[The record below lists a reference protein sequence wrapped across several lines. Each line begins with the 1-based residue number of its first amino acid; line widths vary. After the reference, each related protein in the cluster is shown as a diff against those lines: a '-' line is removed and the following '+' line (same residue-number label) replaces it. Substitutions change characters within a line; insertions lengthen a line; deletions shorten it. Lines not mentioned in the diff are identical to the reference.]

1 MQKLFIDKWRW
12 RIALV
17 VAVSF
22 LGDQLSPGLGAFFAI
37 VVILLIV
44 IRIKKLKPLQ
54 EYKKIK
60 SSQVAKRTKTVIDAE
75 IVDLK
80 ERITFY
86 STYKEQPVDASSD
99 SGIVLQAD
107 EHTIAIASEVGLIE
121 SRSSGGVTE
130 PILVDDGKF
139 VVTDKRGIFVG
150 TNETREFVWAKLVS
164 HRVEPLASA
173 MVLYLSF
180 SNRQK
185 VSGIGMDAKSIKDV
199 QQRIEFAVAVGLER
213 EAQFLAK
220 LKTQITALEV
230 EKLSIAEIV

>member
-12 RIALV
+12 RIALFV
-17 VAVSF
+17 GANFIGAAISPRLAGPFAFAMGLF
-22 LGDQLSPGLGAFFAI
+22 L
-37 VVILLIV
+37 V
-44 IRIKKLKPLQ
+44 IRIL
-54 EYKKIK
+54 KIK
-60 SSQVAKRTKTVIDAE
+60 PVQEFKNFKSSRVVTRTKSIIDAE

-107 EHTIAIASEVGLIE
+107 EYAIAIASEVGLIE
-121 SRSSGGVTE
+121 SRSSGGVAE
-130 PILVDDGKF
+130 PNLIDEGRFL
-139 VVTDKRGIFVG
+139 VTDKRGVFIG
-150 TNETREFVWAKLVS
+150 NNETREFVWSKLVS
-164 HRVEPLASA
+164 HQAEPLASA
-173 MVLYLSF
+173 MVLYLSL

-213 EAQFLAK
+213 EAQFLDK

-230 EKLSIAEIV
+230 EKTTAPD

>member
-17 VAVSF
+17 VAASF
-22 LGDQLSPGLGAFFAI
+22 LGDQLSPGLGAFFAF
-37 VVILLIV
+37 VVILIIV
-44 IRIKKLKPLQ
+44 IRIFKIKPVQ
-54 EYKKIK
+54 EFKKIK
-60 SSQVAKRTKTVIDAE
+60 SSRVAKRTKTIIDAE

-107 EHTIAIASEVGLIE
+107 ENTIAIASEVGLIE
-121 SRSSGGVTE
+121 SRSSGGVAE
-130 PILVDDGKF
+130 PNLVDEGRF
-139 VVTDKRGIFVG
+139 LVTDKRGVFIG
-150 TNETREFVWAKLVS
+150 NNETREFVWSKLVS
-164 HRVEPLASA
+164 HQAEPLASA
-173 MVLYLSF
+173 MVLYLSL

-213 EAQFLAK
+213 EAQFLDK
-220 LKTQITALEV
+220 LKTQIAALEA
-230 EKLSIAEIV
+230 EKTTAPD

>member
-12 RIALV
+12 RIALFV
-17 VAVSF
+17 GANF
-22 LGDQLSPGLGAFFAI
+22 IGAAISPSLAGPFAFAMGLFIA
-37 VVILLIV
+37 
-44 IRIKKLKPLQ
+44 IRIFKIKPVQEFKKLK
-54 EYKKIK
+54 
-60 SSQVAKRTKTVIDAE
+60 SSRVVTRTKSIIDAE

-107 EHTIAIASEVGLIE
+107 EHAIAIASEVGLIE
-121 SRSSGGVTE
+121 SRSSGGVAE
-130 PILVDDGKF
+130 PNLIDEGRFL
-139 VVTDKRGIFVG
+139 VTDKRGVFIG
-150 TNETREFVWAKLVS
+150 NNETREFVWSKLVS
-164 HRVEPLASA
+164 HQVEPLASA
-173 MVLYLSF
+173 MVLYLSL

-213 EAQFLAK
+213 EAQFLDK
-220 LKTQITALEV
+220 LKTQITALEA
-230 EKLSIAEIV
+230 EKTTAPD